1 MSQPF
6 LVRFA
11 VTTVEQP
18 AVTSIDGN
26 SVFLRTLVV
35 SNANNSTVH
44 CFLGVVRGTATMAQ
58 GDFLLY
64 HKDIPAYDYIEL
76 SNVLIPDGHQLRAYA
91 ADDTSI
97 SLVGSG
103 VVGV

>member
-18 AVTSIDGN
+18 AITAIDGN
-26 SVFLRTLVV
+26 SVFLKNLTISNS
-35 SNANNSTVH
+35 SNATVH
-44 CFLGVVRGTATMAQ
+44 VHLGIVRGTATMAQ

-64 HKDIPAYDYIEL
+64 HYDITGYSYVTM

-91 ADDTSI
+91 ANDTSL